1 MSLFPEGGPGRHLKA
16 RLAAGEVLVCA
27 MVAEYARPSL
37 MKLYSQ
43 AGIDFVFFEYEH
55 AYFSPTALSDT
66 VLAARDSGMPPIAKT
81 PQLDRQEVAKLLEC
95 GVIGIQLPRTESRAQ
110 VEELRSY
117 MKFPPAGTRAAAIGL
132 GNSDY
137 SLPDDLRNLQDW
149 MDDQDAE
156 TTLIVH
162 IETRLAYDNADE
174 IVGTPGVDMV
184 YVGPG
189 DFSIEMGHPGQYDH
203 PGVVGPTEDILEL
216 CGKHGVPFGTS
227 ATGVEGAQRWVDKG
241 ASFFLAAD
249 ELGFIRRGAARLV
262 EDYSALK
269 R

>member
-1 MSLFPEGGPGRHLKA
+1 
-16 RLAAGEVLVCA
+16 
-27 MVAEYARPSL
+27 MVTEYVRPSL
-37 MKLYSQ
+37 MKLFSE

-55 AYFSPTALSDT
+55 TYFSPTALADT
-66 VLAARDSGMPPIAKT
+66 VLAARDSGLPPIAKT
-81 PQLDRQEVAKLLEC
+81 PQLERQEVSKLLEC

-110 VEELRSY
+110 VEELRGY
-117 MKFPPAGTRAAAIGL
+117 LKFPPAGTRAAAAGM

-137 SLPDDLRNLQDW
+137 SLPSDLGTLQVW
-149 MDDQDAE
+149 MDQQDAE

-162 IETRLAYDNADE
+162 IETRLAYENAEE

-203 PGVVGPTEDILEL
+203 PDVVGPIEDILEL
-216 CGKHGVPFGTS
+216 CKKHGIPFETTAS
-227 ATGVEGAQRWVDKG
+227 GVAGARKWIDKG
-241 ASFFLAAD
+241 ATFFLAAD
-249 ELGFIRRGAARLV
+249 ELGFIRRGAAQLV
-262 EDYSALK
+262 EDYRALN